1 MNVYVRLPDRP
12 LPKGLVAYFE
22 DHGEL
27 LEKINSKQKCIV
39 PIEVMKE
46 MRQHVIV
53 NLLGRAPDPPSTQ
66 EELPQEAENPIEPE
80 ATDASQP
87 EDIFEVSSEDSESL
101 LDALMEIEGIGKATA
116 EKVVAICNADIDIL
130 KMKLKNDDLDIR
142 EDYLKKIKDKF
153 LGVDFA

>member
-12 LPKGLVAYFE
+12 LLKGLVSYFNDHE
-22 DHGEL
+22 DL
-27 LEKINSKQKCIV
+27 LNRLNNKQKCIV
-39 PIEVMKE
+39 PIEIMRE
-46 MRQHVIV
+46 MRQHIIV

-87 EDIFEVSSEDSESL
+87 EEVVEELSEDSESL
-101 LDALMEIEGIGKATA
+101 LDTLVEIEGIGKATA
-116 EKVVAICNADIDIL
+116 EKVVDICSNDVDIL
-130 KMKLKNDDLDIR
+130 IMKLKNDDLDIR

-153 LGVDFA
+153 LVD